1 MCIDGLCCRWSLTLP
16 TENGVILLGLLF
28 LCPYCVLPQVL
39 TLGAAHALS
48 RAQRRELEATRD
60 AEEEGWGWSARMQQ
74 PLMKTSC
81 AVAALLHCTRPSN

>member
-1 MCIDGLCCRWSLTLP
+1 MGAMLLWT
-16 TENGVILLGLLF
+16 VILY
-28 LCPYCVLPQVL
+28 PYRMLRQVL

-74 PLMKTSC
+74 PLMKSSC
-81 AVAALLHCTRPSN
+81 AVAALHQAEQSSAAVVQAKTY